1 MYEHVHS
8 LCFVFYYFIIL
19 FPFHNTNSISKYWT
33 ETIYAT
39 CIKYF
44 FCIQVLLVVEPGA
57 EVVEVVRE
65 VVAEGEVVVVVVVVV
80 VVEGDQEVDHVA

>member
-1 MYEHVHS
+1 MNMFTH
-8 LCFVFYYFIIL
+8 FVLYFIIL

-33 ETIYAT
+33 ETICAT

-65 VVAEGEVVVVVVVVV
+65 VVAEGEVVVVV
-80 VVEGDQEVDHVA
+80 EGDQEVDHVA